1 MINRKVSRLNA
12 QQGPR
17 LKDDVPATIATNR
30 CVGYEIA
37 MMDERRIFIENKAAT
52 MDLQEL
58 APIKSGIDQI
68 RHRPNPASTKS
79 GTDQIRHR
87 PPGGRTERQAAA
99 VRERHGKT
107 AAPRRGT
114 VAQDC
119 LVPHRP
125 QLRQIDLDQHR
136 GNPRQIL
143 LGAHAPARGGIANPV
158 VAQLV
163 GQLHG
168 LVEYMARYRELD
180 VPAHATTNRIRTES
194 EAPSNGLS
202 GYADH

>member
-1 MINRKVSRLNA
+1 MINRKVSMLNA

-17 LKDDVPATIATNR
+17 LKDDVPAAVSTNR

-58 APIKSGIDQI
+58 APIKSG
-68 RHRPNPASTKS
+68 
-79 GTDQIRHR
+79 TDQIRHR
-87 PPGGRTERQAAA
+87 TPGGRTERQAPA

-107 AAPRRGT
+107 VAPRRGT

-136 GNPRQIL
+136 GNPRQTL
-143 LGAHAPARGGIANPV
+143 LGAHAPARGEIVEPV
-158 VAQLV
+158 VAQMV

-168 LVEYMARYRELD
+168 LVEYMAKYQELD
-180 VPAHATTNRIRTES
+180 VPAHATADRIRTES

>member
-1 MINRKVSRLNA
+1 MINRKVSMLNA

-17 LKDDVPATIATNR
+17 LKDDVPATVATNR

-37 MMDERRIFIENKAAT
+37 MMDERRIFIENKADT
-52 MDLQEL
+52 MDHEEL
-58 APIKSGIDQI
+58 APIKSGI
-68 RHRPNPASTKS
+68 
-79 GTDQIRHR
+79 DQIRHR

-107 AAPRRGT
+107 VAPRRGT

-143 LGAHAPARGGIANPV
+143 LGAHAPARGEIAKPGRCADGGAAPRTRRV
-158 VAQLV
+158 H
-163 GQLHG
+163 GQVPGTRRPGPRHN
-168 LVEYMARYRELD
+168 RPHPHRE
-180 VPAHATTNRIRTES
+180 
-194 EAPSNGLS
+194 
-202 GYADH
+202 